1 MRKEIFR
8 VVSIAELGDRS
19 SRVYDLF
26 IMLISVISVIP
37 LAFRTV
43 PEQLAS
49 VLNYTEII
57 CVYILFLDY
66 ILHWMTHDYKINR
79 DGIIPFV
86 LYPFSLMAVIDLVA
100 LLPSLGLLPAS
111 FKVLRLLRLAKLLT
125 YSRSCAHI
133 VRVFKK
139 EQKTLCSVLLIAI
152 FYIFISA
159 LIMFQNE
166 PVETF
171 GNFFDALYW
180 STTALTTV
188 GYGDYYPHSDIG
200 KLISMVS
207 SLFGVAVIALPAG
220 IVTAG
225 FVDEIQ
231 SDIQGNEELRV
242 SPAYRQEAEDEK
254 GNKRKYLI
262 IMALGT

>member
-8 VVSIAELGDRS
+8 LVSRADLNDNL

-37 LAFRTV
+37 LAFRTA
-43 PEQLAS
+43 PEQLAWLLDFS
-49 VLNYTEII
+49 ETI

-66 ILHWMTHDYKINR
+66 ILHWMTHDYKTKR
-79 DGIIPFV
+79 EGIVPF
-86 LYPFSLMAVIDLVA
+86 LRYPFSLMAVIDLVA
-100 LLPSLGLLPAS
+100 LLPSMGLIPAS

-133 VRVFKK
+133 VKVFKK
-139 EQKTLCSVLLIAI
+139 EQKTLYSVLLIAVC
-152 FYIFISA
+152 YIFISA

-171 GNFFDALYW
+171 DDFFDALYW
-180 STTALTTV
+180 ATTALTTV
-188 GYGDYYPHSDIG
+188 GYGDIYPHSDIG
-200 KLISMVS
+200 KLTSMIS

-225 FVDEIQ
+225 FMKELQ
-231 SDIQGNEELRV
+231 NDIREKEGHRTGRTDTQG
-242 SPAYRQEAEDEK
+242 AEDD
-254 GNKRKYLI
+254 
-262 IMALGT
+262 

>member
-8 VVSIAELGDRS
+8 VVSIADLGDNL
-19 SRVYDLF
+19 SRAYDLF
-26 IMLISVISVIP
+26 IMLISIISVIP
-37 LAFRTV
+37 LAFRTA
-43 PEQLAS
+43 PEQLAQ
-49 VLNYTEII
+49 LLDFLETI

-66 ILHWMTHDYKINR
+66 ILHWMTHDYKIKKE
-79 DGIIPFV
+79 GIIPFV
-86 LYPFSLMAVIDLVA
+86 LYPFSLMAIIDLAA

-133 VRVFKK
+133 VKVFKK
-139 EQKTLCSVLLIAI
+139 EQKTLCSVLLIAV

-166 PVETF
+166 PAETF
-171 GNFFDALYW
+171 DDFFDALYW

-188 GYGDYYPHSDIG
+188 GYGDFYPHSDIG

-225 FVDEIQ
+225 FVEELQ
-231 SDIQGNEELRV
+231 SDIREKEEHR
-242 SPAYRQEAEDEK
+242 AERTHMQEAEDDER
-254 GNKRKYLI
+254 G
-262 IMALGT
+262 